1 MLAMVSWGH
10 IGFLR
15 RSMSLTH
22 GKPVNRETLMLNSF
36 KGHTMKNNFFSTLS
50 EALEAENLSHA
61 WPCTPIAYGQTIG
74 LTYDDGSKYGYYVSI
89 YRDERGLYE
98 RPIHYKRG

>member
-1 MLAMVSWGH
+1 MGCYLGQNQ
-10 IGFLR
+10 
-15 RSMSLTH
+15 LTH
-22 GKPVNRETLMLNSF
+22 K
-36 KGHTMKNNFFSTLS
+36 KGISVMKNNFFSTLS

-61 WPCTPIAYGQTIG
+61 WDGTPISYGQTIG
-74 LTYDDGSKYGYYVSI
+74 KTYDDGSRFGYYISI

>member
-1 MLAMVSWGH
+1 MLVMALWAR

-15 RSMSLTH
+15 HSRKLTH
-22 GKPVNRETLMLNSF
+22 GKPVNRETLMLNLF
-36 KGHTMKNNFFSTLS
+36 KGKTMKNNFFPTLS
-50 EALEAENLSHA
+50 AALESENLTHT